1 MPRIL
6 EFVRP
11 EEIVRQNLA
20 TTDRPPA
27 DLALMARA
35 FVAKMVLNLDTTKR
49 LIETL
54 KSDEVLRRIVGFPG
68 KI

>member
-20 TTDRPPA
+20 TTDRPPV

-68 KI
+68 KT